1 MTMSL
6 PLKNNIKRFYVFWW
20 GDHGLSALFVI
31 LILLFFLSPFIE
43 TTMTSFFLA
52 IFYIPLLIAG
62 VASASQSRFLRSIA
76 IITAAIV
83 MAFNILHQNFPGR
96 IFTGCWYLS
105 IVTFF
110 FLLIGVLINQ
120 VFRDGPVTRH
130 RVRGAIAAYL
140 LIGITWTYIY
150 LLITFVVDGAFSFP
164 PTTPAHPD
172 DANLQSTLAYFSFVT
187 LTTLGYGDTVPIHP
201 VARMFAIL
209 EALLGLLY
217 PATLLA
223 RLVSLEIM
231 YSKTPKDQ
239 SLRDDPESR
248 KDL

>member
-1 MTMSL
+1 MSL

-20 GDHGLSALFVI
+20 GDHGLSALFII

-110 FLLIGVLINQ
+110 FPVDRRTDQSGVS
-120 VFRDGPVTRH
+120 GWAGHPASGKGRH
-130 RVRGAIAAYL
+130 CSLSVDRHYVDIYLSFNYVRGRRRIFISSDHA
-140 LIGITWTYIY
+140 
-150 LLITFVVDGAFSFP
+150 S
-164 PTTPAHPD
+164 
-172 DANLQSTLAYFSFVT
+172 S
-187 LTTLGYGDTVPIHP
+187 
-201 VARMFAIL
+201 
-209 EALLGLLY
+209 
-217 PATLLA
+217 
-223 RLVSLEIM
+223 
-231 YSKTPKDQ
+231 
-239 SLRDDPESR
+239 SR
-248 KDL
+248 